1 MKEYYVQYIKC
12 DGEECLVV
20 LPSWRKLLWWFLQ
33 RSRHCSHIVIFTAEK
48 PKEV

>member
-1 MKEYYVQYIKC
+1 MKEYFVQYIKH

-20 LPSWRKLLWWFLQ
+20 LPSWWKLLRWFLR
-33 RSRHCSHIVIFTAEK
+33 RSRHCGHIVIFTAEK